1 MTVIPEE
8 YQSLLT
14 SKALAHI
21 ATLMPDGSPHVSPV
35 WFDYDGEHICVNTA
49 VGRQKERN
57 MRRNPKVG
65 ISITDPD
72 EPERALCIRGVV
84 VEITEKGCME
94 HMDGLTRRY
103 RGSDWTPVPGQ
114 VRVICKIRPEHVFG

>member
-1 MTVIPEE
+1 MTTIPEK
-8 YQSLLT
+8 YRVLLT

-35 WFDYDGEHICVNTA
+35 WFDYDGEHICINTA
-49 VGRQKERN
+49 VGRVKERN
-57 MRRNPKVG
+57 MRRNPMVG

-72 EPERALCIRGVV
+72 EPEHALCIRGFVS
-84 VEITEKGCME
+84 EITEAGSME